1 MIERR
6 RFSVQGIVQGV
17 GFRPFVYGLATR
29 LGLTGFVSND
39 STGVSIEIEGDPLL
53 LKSFEQQLINAP
65 PPLAYIETCE
75 SSFLPAQAAQE
86 FVIVASTRLA
96 GQHTLISPDLCICAD
111 CLGELFDPNDR
122 RYRYPFINCT
132 NCGPRFT
139 ITRDMPYDRP
149 LTTMAAFVMCPT
161 CQAEYENPLDRRFHA
176 QPNACPTCGPQ
187 LEFRRTTTDQPQI
200 AQIYQEQFTLP
211 GPVLSLPHSLTPSP
225 RHPVRPYRL
234 GATSGRGGWHRGGE
248 RDWRLSSGL

>member
-187 LEFRRTTTDQPQI
+187 LEFRWATTDQPQI